1 MNRLKQKLK
10 SESGASILLALL
22 FFLICALV
30 AAAVLM
36 AAVSNAGKIKS
47 NQEMH
52 QKYLAVSSA
61 LELVC
66 DDLLSAEY
74 RGQYTVTVTKTET
87 PTTDDEGTAGDP
99 VVTYNYLYKQ
109 ENGEYNCKLSKILL
123 EELDQIFAAQ
133 MAFDVAGFKANASDN
148 ETHAATVFSHNPADT
163 PHTLTIS
170 PAETDGVEM
179 PKVQVSV
186 TLDKSSYAI
195 KLTARLV
202 DDAAYGM
209 EAELTPN
216 ESVIPRL
223 KEETGIEPGPKTYQ
237 TDPMTW
243 KLGWITKASQK

>member
-22 FFLICALV
+22 FFLICTLV

-74 RGQYTVTVTKTET
+74 RGQYTVTVTQTPKTDSDGKLVGGVFEY
-87 PTTDDEGTAGDP
+87 
-99 VVTYNYLYKQ
+99 TYSYNQ
-109 ENGEYNCKLSKILL
+109 VHGEYNCELGKMLL
-123 EELDQIFAAQ
+123 DELDAIFAEQ
-133 MAFDVAGFKANASDN
+133 MKLDVEGFLKENN
-148 ETHAATVFSHNPADT
+148 KTNIVNPLSYPGT
-163 PHTLTIS
+163 ENKTHTLTIS
-170 PAETDGVEM
+170 APATGSVKM
-179 PKVQVSV
+179 LPVQVFV
-186 TLDKSSYAI
+186 TLDRKSYTI
-195 KLTARLV
+195 NLTARLV

-209 EAELTPN
+209 EAELTPTASN
-216 ESVIPRL
+216 VPHAAEQL
-223 KEETGIEPGPKTYQ
+223 EADKYQ
-237 TDPMTW
+237 TEPMTW

>member
-30 AAAVLM
+30 ASAVLM

-74 RGQYTVTVTKTET
+74 CGQYTVTVTETQKT
-87 PTTDDEGTAGDP
+87 DSEGKP
-99 VVTYNYLYKQ
+99 VEGAFEYTYNYNQ
-109 ENGEYNCKLSKILL
+109 ATGEYNCELGKMLL
-123 EELDQIFAAQ
+123 EELDAIFAEQ
-133 MAFDVAGFKANASDN
+133 MKLDVEGFPKEDN
-148 ETHAATVFSHNPADT
+148 KTNIVNPINYPGT
-163 PHTLTIS
+163 ENTTHTLTIN
-170 PAETDGVEM
+170 AAGTDGVTMQEV
-179 PKVQVSV
+179 KVFV
-186 TLDKSSYAI
+186 TLDRKSYTI
-195 KLTARLV
+195 NLTARLT

-209 EAELTPN
+209 TAELTPTSAN
-216 ESVIPRL
+216 VPRA
-223 KEETGIEPGPKTYQ
+223 EQKTEAGTYK
-237 TDPMTW
+237 TAPMTW
-243 KLGWITKASQK
+243 KLGWITKASEK

>member
-74 RGQYTVTVTKTET
+74 RGQYTVEVTKTQVT
-87 PTTDDEGTAGDP
+87 NDEGEQVD
-99 VVTYNYLYKQ
+99 TYTYTYKQ
-109 ENGEYNCKLSKILL
+109 TNGKYDCELGKMLL
-123 EELDQIFAAQ
+123 GELDQIFAKQ
-133 MAFDVAGFKANASDN
+133 MTSDVAGFNTSASDN
-148 ETHAATVFSHNPADT
+148 ETYSGPENTNLTANTT
-163 PHTLTIS
+163 HTLTIS
-170 PAETDGVEM
+170 PPATGSVKM
-179 PKVQVSV
+179 PTVQVFV
-186 TLDKSSYAI
+186 TLDKSSYTI
-195 KLTARLV
+195 NLVARLV
-202 DDAAYGM
+202 EDAAYGM
-209 EAELTPN
+209 EAELTPE
-216 ESVIPRL
+216 ESSIPQL
-223 KEETGIEPGPKTYQ
+223 TKQQEKNPEGKPYQ

>member
-74 RGQYTVTVTKTET
+74 CGKYTVGITEHKAKESESDGETGEGAVTY
-87 PTTDDEGTAGDP
+87 
-99 VVTYNYLYKQ
+99 TYNYIQ
-109 ENGEYNCKLSKILL
+109 TDGEYNCQLGSMLLS
-123 EELDQIFAAQ
+123 ELDGIFAEQMKTDVDNFPEDGKITNIAQ
-133 MAFDVAGFKANASDN
+133 VKNFPGTEN
-148 ETHAATVFSHNPADT
+148 TT
-163 PHTLTIS
+163 HTLTIKA
-170 PAETDGVEM
+170 AETDGVKMQEV
-179 PKVQVSV
+179 KVFV
-186 TLDKSSYAI
+186 TLDRQSYTI
-195 KLTARLV
+195 NLTARLA

-209 EAELTPN
+209 TAELTPTSAN
-216 ESVIPRL
+216 VPRA
-223 KEETGIEPGPKTYQ
+223 EQKTENGTYK
-237 TDPMTW
+237 TAPMTW
-243 KLGWITKASQK
+243 KLGWITKASEK